1 MICIISSDACS
12 CNILQTLFSPFPFS
26 FSLVV
31 CVCVFACFPLGL
43 SEKKTVFF
51 YRPLEILSQMVVHDD
66 ASEKLKSSR

>member
-1 MICIISSDACS
+1 MPVVATSSR
-12 CNILQTLFSPFPFS
+12 LFFPL
-26 FSLVV
+26 SLSLSLSL
-31 CVCVFACFPLGL
+31 CVCVFACFPLCL